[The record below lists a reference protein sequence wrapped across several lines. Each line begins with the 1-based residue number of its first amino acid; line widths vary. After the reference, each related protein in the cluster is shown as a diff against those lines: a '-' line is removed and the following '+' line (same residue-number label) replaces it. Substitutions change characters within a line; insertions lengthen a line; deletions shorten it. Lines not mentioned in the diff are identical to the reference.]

1 MKFRQINEAFD
12 WVLKGDNKAD
22 RTERL
27 MEVARNNQVIVPV
40 VKLGVGADKAEWNLP
55 EGKPEVTKEETD
67 IPEGMGETTLTLEW
81 RRVRGFMDPA
91 SNVNKLPDWKREMNW
106 VQILEGI
113 HYKEAAILTAVK
125 DVKLLEIY
133 PKLEELLPGIGIT
146 EYTKPKKKRAPRKKS
161 AA

>member
-27 MEVARNNQVIVPV
+27 MVVARNNQVIVPV
-40 VKLGVGADKAEWNLP
+40 VKLGVGVDKHDWRLP
-55 EGKPEVTKEETD
+55 EGRPETAKIEED
-67 IPEGMGETTLTLEW
+67 IPEGMGESTLTLEW
-81 RRVRGFMDPA
+81 RRIKGFIEEG
-91 SNVNKLPDWKREMNW
+91 SNMSNLPDWKREMVW
-106 VQILEGI
+106 LQILEGV
-113 HYKEAAILTAVK
+113 HHKEADILTSMK
-125 DVKLLEIY
+125 DGTLLQIY